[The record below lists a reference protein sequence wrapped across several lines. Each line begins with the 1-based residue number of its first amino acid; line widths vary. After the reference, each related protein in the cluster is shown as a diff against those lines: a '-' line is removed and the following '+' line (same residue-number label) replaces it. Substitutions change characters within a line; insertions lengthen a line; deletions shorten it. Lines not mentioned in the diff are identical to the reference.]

1 MLMQRLLS
9 RTVLAVTVISLL
21 CPMLMGP
28 GCPVLDT
35 IPLNDDPGGTQPPAD
50 SSGSNTP
57 ATLQINT
64 GPDREATVG
73 SPITLCATV
82 EGGEEPYLASWSPAS
97 ALSDANTLSPT
108 FVPPA
113 KGLYEFTLTVAD
125 RKGLGASR
133 TVKVNA
139 LDHATLASF
148 KWAANFSDGGY
159 QLIAAFTKPVDK
171 PTAENVNNYRT
182 TPEPRDT
189 RPASP
194 GTAATKVSVKP
205 SSATLSSDG
214 LTVTLLFDSTTL
226 ARSTRFDISVSDGIL
241 GADGVAVSEIEGLP
255 AVANS
260 ADTKA
265 PTVASRRW
273 ATGTSVSDA
282 ETAAED
288 KIWENSGIHTEVSY
302 SYILEVVFSET
313 MDPASAA
320 NPAAYRIQEGPNR
333 YAPAIVELANDGRT
347 ATLIF
352 TDGPL
357 SQESKLDVGLT
368 RLRDM
373 NGLDLVLETSKS
385 VAANTDDKT
394 APKIVANSVRFLS
407 SDGEGY
413 RVEITFDEPMDRK
426 TCETAANYLL
436 DGHVASTAELDSD
449 GRRVVLTFEGLTAT
463 TASKLS
469 IPANKVK
476 DINGVFLAAQNN
488 LSILAADGQIAPPG
502 IPTLTWL
509 PGNQTMGYEIR
520 AEFPLIMDRATVED
534 VNNWR
539 VTGTDI
545 KPKSVT
551 LDSITNAAAGTIAG
565 RTAKITFWDPAL
577 TDLAERT
584 RRARSLNR
592 RTQLDVSVGAS
603 IRDIGGKAIAQ
614 TSVPIIANEGDF
626 TGPRLVP
633 LPGETEA
640 KPIWGDVLKSEY
652 GRTHYSVSLAFSE
665 TMDSLSVLN
674 PENYALGG
682 VRPTTIQLDLD
693 GRTVVLT
700 FSKLTTTLGES
711 DQLRLY
717 YTLRDINGRA
727 NTSLAPMAVSPASET
742 TPPTIE
748 ALYWLA
754 DSQPYQVVVKFSEVM
769 DRDSVEVVDK
779 WVLLDQIDMDQKPTA
794 AVLNPSEPTKLILTF
809 DYGVFATDSL
819 LSLDGE
825 IHDINGNAY
834 DGSGGGIVLPAAPTD
849 DENDVSAARLLST
862 TWMVD
867 SSLGYLVLVEFN
879 EAIDADNAGTFT
891 LDGIGPASSVIS
903 DGGTLVFA
911 LFPDPAT
918 PAVFNRD
925 SRIAISGVQDM
936 SGNVSPTMVQN
947 VAANPLDTL
956 GPTPLR
962 AMWAADYG
970 DAPAEEGYQ
979 VIVVFSEVL
988 DALTAQV
995 GANYQITGTFSK
1007 PTIAALSPT
1016 DGRTVVLTFP
1026 PSVLYRSLAATDTVD
1041 ASTGNSILDVNGVF
1055 GWQAT
1060 VNIERNSTDTTS
1072 PIVVAA
1078 TAVGGTG
1085 VEILFS
1091 EALDRVSAELL
1102 SNYIL
1107 APGAGDVSPIAAV
1120 LKTDGRTV
1128 TLSFNQAVSG
1138 KNLRVSAQDTI
1149 ADVNGNRLS
1158 ATNVGPL

>member
-1 MLMQRLLS
+1 MFMQRLLS

-28 GCPVLDT
+28 GCPNLEM
-35 IPLNDDPGGTQPPAD
+35 IPLNNDPEALQPPDD
-50 SSGSNTP
+50 SSGSSTP
-57 ATLQINT
+57 ATLQIYA

-73 SPITLCATV
+73 SPITLSATV

-113 KGLYEFTLTVAD
+113 EGEYEFTLTVAD
-125 RKGLGASR
+125 RKGLGGSR

-139 LDHATLASF
+139 LDHATLASL
-148 KWAANFSDGGY
+148 KWAPNFSDGGY
-159 QLIAAFTKPVDK
+159 QLIAAFTKPLDK

-182 TPEPRDT
+182 TPKADDT
-189 RPASP
+189 RAASP
-194 GTAATKVSVKP
+194 REIVAKVSVKP
-205 SSATLSSDG
+205 TSATLSSDG
-214 LTVTLLFDSTTL
+214 LVVTLLFDSTTL
-226 ARSTRFDISVSDGIL
+226 ARNTRFDISVSNGIL
-241 GADGVAVSEIEGLP
+241 GADGVAVSEIKGLP
-255 AVANS
+255 AAADS

-265 PTVASRRW
+265 PTVVSRRW
-273 ATGTSVSDA
+273 VTGTSVSDA

-288 KIWENSGIHTEVSY
+288 KIWENSGVHTEVSY
-302 SYILEVVFSET
+302 SYILQVVFSET
-313 MDPASAA
+313 MDPVPAV
-320 NPAAYRIQEGPNR
+320 NPAAYRIQEGTNR

-373 NGLDLVLETSKS
+373 NGLDLVLDASKS
-385 VAANTDDKT
+385 VAANADDKV
-394 APKIVANSVRFLS
+394 APKIVAESVRFLS
-407 SDGEGY
+407 SSGEGY

-436 DGHVASTAELDSD
+436 DGHAASTAELGSD
-449 GRRVVLTFEGLTAT
+449 GRRVVLTFEGLAAT
-463 TASKLS
+463 TNSKLS

-476 DINGVFLAAQNN
+476 DINGVSLAAQNN
-488 LSILAADGQIAPPG
+488 LSILSADDPMTPRGV
-502 IPTLTWL
+502 PTLTWL
-509 PGNQTMGYEIR
+509 PGDKTTGYEIW

-534 VNNWR
+534 VRNWR
-539 VTGTDI
+539 ITGTDLN
-545 KPKSVT
+545 PKSVVLHST
-551 LDSITNAAAGTIAG
+551 TNAAAGTIAG
-565 RTAKITFWDPAL
+565 QTAKITFWDPGL
-577 TDLAERT
+577 TDQTERT
-584 RRARSLNR
+584 RRARLLNR

-603 IRDIGGKAIAQ
+603 IRDISGTAIGQ
-614 TSVPIIANEGDF
+614 VSIPVVANENDV

-633 LPGETEA
+633 LPGQTEA

-652 GRTHYSVSLAFSE
+652 GKTHYSVSLAFSE

-674 PENYALGG
+674 SENYVLGG
-682 VRPTTIQLDLD
+682 VRPTAIQLDLD

-700 FSKLTTTLGES
+700 FAKLTTPLGKS

-717 YTLRDINGRA
+717 STLRDINGRA
-727 NTSLAPMAVSPASET
+727 NTSVTPMTILPASET

-748 ALYWLA
+748 SLYWLA
-754 DSQPYQVVVKFSEVM
+754 DSRPYRVVVKFSEVM

-779 WVLLDQIDMDQKPTA
+779 WLLLDYGGIDRKPTQ
-794 AVLNPSEPTKLILTF
+794 AVLNPSEPTTLVLTF
-809 DYGVFATDSL
+809 ENGVFATDSV

-834 DGSGGGIVLPAAPTD
+834 DGSGGGIVLPAAPAD
-849 DENDVSAARLLST
+849 DANDVSAARLLSA

-867 SSLGYLVLVEFN
+867 SNLGYLVLVEFS
-879 EAIDADNAGTFT
+879 EAIDADHAGTFT
-891 LDGIGPASSVIS
+891 LDGIGPAWTMIT
-903 DGGTLVFA
+903 DGGTLVVA

-925 SRIAISGVQDM
+925 SRIAISGLQDM
-936 SGNVSPTMVQN
+936 SGNVSTTMVRN

-970 DAPAEEGYQ
+970 DAPAEQGYQ

-1007 PTIAALSPT
+1007 PTEAALSPT

-1026 PSVLYRSLAATDTVD
+1026 PTVLYRSLAATDTLD

-1060 VNIERNSTDTTS
+1060 VDITRNSADTTS
-1072 PIVVAA
+1072 PTVVAA

-1091 EALDRVSAELL
+1091 EALDRVSAEMLD
-1102 SNYIL
+1102 NYVL
-1107 APGAGDVSPIAAV
+1107 TGNVYPTTAL

-1128 TLSFNQAVSG
+1128 TLSFDQSVSG

-1158 ATNVGPL
+1158 ATDVGPL